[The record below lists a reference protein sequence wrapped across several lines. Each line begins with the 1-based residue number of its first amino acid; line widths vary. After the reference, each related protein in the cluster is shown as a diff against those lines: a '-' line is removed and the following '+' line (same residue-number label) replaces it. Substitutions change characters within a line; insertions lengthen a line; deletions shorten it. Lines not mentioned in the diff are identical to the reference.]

1 MDLYTLNRIK
11 KNINT
16 IVRGVFTY
24 NGFKYLRLYPV
35 TDEKSV
41 INNFLNSILAEGED
55 ESDVMM
61 DNEDNY
67 LLLIIMDGE
76 DQIIK
81 LITDSEVNHPILD
94 GKFKL
99 GTIMNNIVINNKSF
113 LQKHD

>member
-1 MDLYTLNRIK
+1 MDLYTLNRVK

-16 IVRGVFTY
+16 IVRGLFTY

-35 TDEKSV
+35 TEEKKIINDFLDSIISGDEGRGD
-41 INNFLNSILAEGED
+41 A
-55 ESDVMM
+55 MM
-61 DNEDNY
+61 SNKDNY

-81 LITDSEVNHPILD
+81 LIIDSEVDHPILD
-94 GKFKL
+94 GRYKL

-113 LQKHD
+113 LRKHD

>member
-55 ESDVMM
+55 ESDVIM
-61 DNEDNY
+61 DNKDNY

-81 LITDSEVNHPILD
+81 LITDSEIYHPILD

>member
-35 TDEKSV
+35 TDEKLV
-41 INNFLNSILAEGED
+41 INNFLNSILAESED
-55 ESDVMM
+55 ESDAVM

-81 LITDSEVNHPILD
+81 LITDSEVDPILD

-99 GTIMNNIVINNKSF
+99 GTIMNNIVINNRSF

>member
-1 MDLYTLNRIK
+1 MDSYTLNRIK

-16 IVRGVFTY
+16 IVRGIFTY

-35 TDEKSV
+35 TDEKLV
-41 INNFLNSILAEGED
+41 INNFLNSILAESEED
-55 ESDVMM
+55 KSDAIM

-81 LITDSEVNHPILD
+81 LITDSEVDPILD

-113 LQKHD
+113 LRKHD

>member
-55 ESDVMM
+55 ESDVIM

>member
-1 MDLYTLNRIK
+1 MDSYTLNRIK

-16 IVRGVFTY
+16 IVRGIFTY

-35 TDEKSV
+35 TDEKLV
-41 INNFLNSILAEGED
+41 INNFLNSILAESED
-55 ESDVMM
+55 ESDAIM

-81 LITDSEVNHPILD
+81 LIANSEVDYPILD

-113 LQKHD
+113 LRKHD

>member
-55 ESDVMM
+55 ESDVIM

-67 LLLIIMDGE
+67 LLLMIMDGE

-81 LITDSEVNHPILD
+81 LITDSDVYPILD